1 MAFGA
6 WRMKVGVDRPIRVRQ
21 FKLAQKVAHGS
32 HLGLTGVQHIH
43 GLAEVFAA
51 RQVAHGPADVL
62 ARGAHTGQLAVEAVV
77 VQQVLQHPGAHVL
90 CGRWRKRRAGVEKVC
105 DLAEDP
111 RPALR
116 RAADHQRVCFRV
128 AQHGQRLGTTGTRSV
143 AFTAAIVSYSARP
156 V

>member
-1 MAFGA
+1 M
-6 WRMKVGVDRPIRVRQ
+6 RVRF
-21 FKLAQKVAHGS
+21 FKLPEKFADGS
-32 HLGLTGVQHIH
+32 HLGFTGVQHVH

-51 RQVAHGPADVL
+51 GHVAHRPADVL
-62 ARGAHTGQLAVEAVV
+62 ARGAHTRQFAVEAVV
-77 VQQVLQHPGAHVL
+77 VLKVLQHPGAHVL

-128 AQHGQRLGTTGTRSV
+128 AQHGQRLGG
-143 AFTAAIVSYSARP
+143 
-156 V
+156 